1 MLTSLIL
8 ATTYDPLKV
17 ASIFGDSM
25 VLQRERKVAVWGW
38 HEPGMKV
45 TVTGS
50 WGASASGVTEKDGRW
65 KVMLPTGKAGTGYTL
80 DVSSGALKVGFK
92 DVALGEVWLCGGQSN
107 MEWPVGVVG
116 YNPPVENAAA
126 ETASANHPNL
136 RLITIPRRGSMEP
149 LNDVGATW
157 ARCTPDTVARFSATG
172 YFFGRELMRRLNVP
186 VGLISSNVGGT
197 EVERWMSDAGIQ
209 SVPGLR
215 AGAQRRLD
223 AAKSFPQALAEWEQR
238 RASVLGSDDQAA
250 ANLDDSTWERVAS
263 VGPWS
268 QVPKLSNYDGA
279 VWYRAEFE
287 VSVVANCVLKLGS
300 IDDED
305 TTFVNGER
313 VGETRAHD
321 AERSYPVGSRLL
333 KPGKNV
339 LAIRVVDL
347 QGEGGFRP
355 NFNPTVEIRGAA
367 VPLTNWRMKAMTG
380 GNLPPRPNAPA
391 TASSLYNA
399 MIHPLLPY
407 GLAGFIWYQGE
418 SNVGRAQQ
426 YGESFPA
433 MIADWR
439 KLFGQGDLPFYF
451 VQIAPF
457 TGYGG
462 TAGAELRE
470 MQRLSQRVNNTGM
483 VVTTDI
489 TPNFADIHPAKK
501 VEVGQRLASWAL
513 AKRYGQKVVY
523 SGPAYRRHRVEGNT
537 IRLEFDFAEGL
548 QTDGKGFEIAGA
560 DRSFYPAQA
569 RVDGASLVV
578 SAERVS
584 KPVAV
589 RFGWSNA
596 PAISLTNASGLPGS
610 PFRTDDWLLT
620 TAGVSY

>member
-1 MLTSLIL
+1 MLLSVLL
-8 ATTYDPLKV
+8 GLSYDPMKV
-17 ASIFGDSM
+17 ASIFSDSM

-45 TVTGS
+45 RVTGS
-50 WGASASGVTEKDGRW
+50 WGASASGVTDKDGRW

-80 DVSSGALKVGFK
+80 DVSSGTLKVGFK

-126 ETASANHPNL
+126 ETAAANHPNL

-149 LNDVGATW
+149 LNEFSATW
-157 ARCTPDTVARFSATG
+157 SRCTPETVARFSASG
-172 YFFGRELMRRLNVP
+172 YFFGRTLLQSLNVP
-186 VGLISSNVGGT
+186 IGLISSNVGGT

-209 SVPGLR
+209 AIPGLR
-215 AGAQRRLD
+215 AGAKRRLD
-223 AAKSFPQALAEWEQR
+223 EAKSFPQALAEWEKK
-238 RASVLGSDDQAA
+238 RATVLGSDEFAA
-250 ANLDDSTWERVAS
+250 PTLDDSGWEKLNS

-268 QVPKLSNYDGA
+268 AIPKLANYDGA
-279 VWYRAEFE
+279 VWYRAEFN
-287 VSVVANCVLKLGS
+287 VNVVANCVVNLGS
-300 IDDED
+300 VDDED

-321 AERSYPVGSRLL
+321 AERNYPVGSRLL

-339 LAIRVVDL
+339 IAVRVVDL
-347 QGEGGFRP
+347 HGEGGFRP
-355 NFNPTVEIRGAA
+355 DFNPTVQIGGTT
-367 VPLTNWRMKAMTG
+367 VPLTGWRMKLMAG

-426 YGESFPA
+426 YGESFPG

-439 KLFGQGDLPFYF
+439 KQFGQGDLPFYF

-470 MQRLSQRVNNTGM
+470 MQRLALRVKNTGM
-483 VVTTDI
+483 AVTTDI

-501 VEVGQRLASWAL
+501 VEVGQRLAAWAL
-513 AKRYGQKVVY
+513 AKQYGKKVAF
-523 SGPAYRRHRVEGNT
+523 SGPAYRSHRVEGSA
-537 IRLEFDFAEGL
+537 IRLQFDFADGL
-548 QTDGKGFEIAGA
+548 KTDGKGFEIAGA
-560 DRSFYPAQA
+560 DRSFYPAEA
-569 RVDGASLVV
+569 RVEGSTLVV
-578 SAERVS
+578 SANRVA

-596 PAISLTNASGLPGS
+596 PAISLTNSTGLPAS
-610 PFRTDDWLLT
+610 PFRTDNWLLT
-620 TAGVSY
+620 TAGIAY